1 MRVYIIGP
9 VTGCKD
15 GNISAFEDAAS
26 LVQKKGHTAFI
37 PHMFVPKMSSWET
50 AMRRSIEALLR
61 CDEVC
66 LLPDWRDSKG
76 ATIER
81 NLAIDI
87 GIPVRSLAYYA
98 I

>member
-1 MRVYIIGP
+1 
-9 VTGCKD
+9 
-15 GNISAFEDAAS
+15 
-26 LVQKKGHTAFI
+26 
-37 PHMFVPKMSSWET
+37 MFVPKMSSWET
-50 AMRRSIEALLR
+50 AMRRSIEALLN